1 MLGSISRHLLCCVI
15 ERFADVALGTREGV
29 GDDAGGLVGEVFD
42 AILALLQQLT
52 FTALESAI
60 LARTP
65 VTVRLLAA
73 ERRETLVAPL
83 DRGFEFAARD
93 EHGSLAVC
101 GGEEGV
107 DTKVYAEGGAA

>member
-1 MLGSISRHLLCCVI
+1 M
-15 ERFADVALGTREGV
+15 
-29 GDDAGGLVGEVFD
+29 
-42 AILALLQQLT
+42 
-52 FTALESAI
+52 
-60 LARTP
+60 
-65 VTVRLLAA
+65 TVRLLAA